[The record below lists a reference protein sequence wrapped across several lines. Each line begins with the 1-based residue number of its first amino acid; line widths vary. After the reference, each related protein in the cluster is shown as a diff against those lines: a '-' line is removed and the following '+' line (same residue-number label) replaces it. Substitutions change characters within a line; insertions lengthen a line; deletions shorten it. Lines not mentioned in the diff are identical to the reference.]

1 MTSQQYVY
9 KITSLLRVVDGDSIW
24 LYLDGGFRMT
34 LLANIRL
41 AGVDCPEMNSRSEYE
56 RVRAQEAKALTGAFL
71 TFTAD
76 KTLWIRTEK
85 DPDSFGRWLGT
96 IWREDAESAEFLGD
110 LLVAAQLATRWPT
123 RWHEVYGDADR

>member
-1 MTSQQYVY
+1 MTTQQYVY

-34 LLANIRL
+34 LLVNLRL

-56 RVRAQEAKALTGAFL
+56 RLRAREAKAMTTQFL
-71 TFTAD
+71 TLGGD
-76 KTLWIRTEK
+76 KTWWVLTEK

-96 IWREDAESAEFLGD
+96 IWREDFESAEFLGD
-110 LLVAAQLATRWPT
+110 VLVAAELATRWPT
-123 RWHEVYGDADR
+123 RWRDVYDNGQ